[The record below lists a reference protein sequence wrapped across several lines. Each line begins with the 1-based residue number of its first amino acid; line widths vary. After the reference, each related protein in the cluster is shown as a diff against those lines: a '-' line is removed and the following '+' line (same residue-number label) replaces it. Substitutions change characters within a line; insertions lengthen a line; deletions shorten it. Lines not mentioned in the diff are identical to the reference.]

1 MFAARRLF
9 QAPTPMLRHVRR
21 LATVTGSTG
30 RQMPQVARDRS
41 TPISHDRATFTI
53 RVCISLANIHYAVLI
68 LSYRMAQS
76 FMADLLGLAQIFL
89 EKQSSPPLLWATP
102 SL

>member
-1 MFAARRLF
+1 MFAVRRLF
-9 QAPTPMLRHVRR
+9 QQGTPLLKLKNARS

-53 RVCISLANIHYAVLI
+53 RVRIAHNGLIH
-68 LSYRMAQS
+68 
-76 FMADLLGLAQIFL
+76 
-89 EKQSSPPLLWATP
+89 
-102 SL
+102 